1 MTIRKYN
8 SKGISHHLLFPIL
21 AILIVAGVGGLV
33 MQRSS
38 SAASKT
44 GWTKLGTIKVIE
56 STNENSYMLV
66 DAKACKIKSA
76 SNYKVK
82 VKLTKQP
89 VVHGNY
95 KQSVDPPV
103 FHLGVL
109 GSNGVSSTVASST
122 SPNATLASKKAYPSS
137 RVFLIYGE
145 INSGTQSTGG
155 FRHKIGTLLECK

>member
-1 MTIRKYN
+1 MFKKLNMR
-8 SKGISHHLLFPIL
+8 GVSHHILLPIL
-21 AILIVAGVGGLV
+21 AILFVAGIGGYV

-38 SAASKT
+38 SAATKT
-44 GWTKLGTIKVIE
+44 GWTKLGTIKVKE
-56 STNENSYMLV
+56 FSNENSYMLV

-89 VVHGNY
+89 VVYGNY

-109 GSNGVSSTVASST
+109 GTNGVSSTVASSK
-122 SPNATLASKKAYPSS
+122 SPNATLVSKKAYPSS

-145 INSGTQSTGG
+145 INNGTQGTGG